1 MKKTV
6 NNASESSYNQT
17 EELSNKADSIQFNN
31 NINSNPINKM
41 TTEKNTLLDIM
52 RQAQEA
58 AGMNWAYIVKDSE
71 KLYCEGISYTLE
83 YDEDCEEEEYAMTVC
98 CFGPTTIK
106 MPCMPEDFDAN
117 DERQVA
123 ACMWANHEILC
134 NEVRYGS
141 GTLEDKCGII
151 NAIAMQLYHLRAFS
165 PKFYKDNPGFSESFK
180 SLRNYNY
187 AKRRAKE
194 IHAKLQEEGRMY

>member
-6 NNASESSYNQT
+6 NNPSESSYNQT

-52 RQAQEA
+52 RQVQEA
-58 AGMNWAYIVKDSE
+58 AG
-71 KLYCEGISYTLE
+71 
-83 YDEDCEEEEYAMTVC
+83 
-98 CFGPTTIK
+98 
-106 MPCMPEDFDAN
+106 
-117 DERQVA
+117 
-123 ACMWANHEILC
+123 MWANHEILC
-134 NEVRYGS
+134 NEFRYGS